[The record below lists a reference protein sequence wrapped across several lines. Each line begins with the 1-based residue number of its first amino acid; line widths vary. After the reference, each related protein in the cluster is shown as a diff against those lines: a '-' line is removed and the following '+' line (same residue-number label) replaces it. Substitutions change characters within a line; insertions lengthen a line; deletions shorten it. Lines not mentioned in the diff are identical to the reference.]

1 MSAAATT
8 GGRRRKKHHEEHEE
22 HIDERWLLTYAD
34 MITLLMALFIVLF
47 SISSV
52 NKSEYEV
59 LQRTLSDAFS
69 GKVFPGGKGIKEAGG
84 SDANA
89 TSVGSSPNAASIRP
103 NEEGGPGNQAV
114 KAEAE
119 QKQFERLK
127 AAVDAAIRDKGMDGK
142 VRAKVSDR
150 GLEVRL
156 LTDDLLF
163 DSGSAVPKVAGADLL
178 LDIGQILKVDKD
190 HPVLVEGHTD
200 DVPIASAQFPTNWE
214 LSAARATG
222 VVRVLAGGGITPKRL
237 TAQGRA
243 DLDAIAS
250 NGTLGGRAMNRRVEI
265 LLPRQ
270 VASIGASTRTSAP
283 TRSADGAETGPASA
297 VEAAV
302 SEEFPS
308 IRPDV
313 PTEGHP

>member
-1 MSAAATT
+1 MATAAPTGSARP
-8 GGRRRKKHHEEHEE
+8 RRRKAHAEEHEE

-52 NKSEYEV
+52 NKSKYEV

-69 GKVFPGGKGIKEAGG
+69 GKVFPGGQSIKEAGG

-89 TSVGSSPNAASIRP
+89 TSVGASPNASSIRP
-103 NEEGGPGNQAV
+103 NEEGQDGDQARRAR
-114 KAEAE
+114 KEE
-119 QKQFERLK
+119 EDFQRLK
-127 AAVDAAIRDKGMDGK
+127 AAVDAAVRERGLGGK

-156 LTDDLLF
+156 LTDDLVF
-163 DSGSAVPKVAGADLL
+163 DSGSAVAKPEGAALL
-178 LDIGQILKVDKD
+178 TDIGHVLRADRT
-190 HPVLVEGHTD
+190 HPVIVEGHTD
-200 DVPIASAQFPTNWE
+200 DVPIGTAQFPTNWE

-222 VVRVLAGGGITPKRL
+222 VVRALSGSGIKRDRL

-243 DLDAIAS
+243 DLDEVATNAS
-250 NGTLGGRAMNRRVEI
+250 AGGRALNRRVEI

-270 VASIGASTRTSAP
+270 VAAPSGSGRGTGTAGGTDLGASIAP
-283 TRSADGAETGPASA
+283 EI
-297 VEAAV
+297 
-302 SEEFPS
+302 PS
-308 IRPDV
+308 IRPDAREAS
-313 PTEGHP
+313 P